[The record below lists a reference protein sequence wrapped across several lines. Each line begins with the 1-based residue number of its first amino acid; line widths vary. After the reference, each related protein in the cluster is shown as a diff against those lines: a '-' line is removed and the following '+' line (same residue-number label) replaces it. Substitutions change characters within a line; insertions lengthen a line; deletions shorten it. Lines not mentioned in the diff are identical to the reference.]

1 MSEVS
6 FLNDSGEVCYVT
18 QQQIID
24 AASKYQRGV
33 LYYAGKNIKTYV
45 APGKIFKSI
54 DSLGVKSEED
64 FWQFINSAQRSGA
77 GFPSSFGSVF
87 RKLYKFP
94 RVPEITKKA
103 FEKYVRGGWQEAIK
117 KGVIDEKIYQY
128 DINSAYRSATMDGLP
143 DFSSLHLGLQHNGK
157 MVFGFRRGRSAACDG
172 LYFQD
177 GRPDSVECNQDFTVS
192 FSKTVDL
199 TPVWDKI
206 DTHFRRDHV
215 KKIARSFWGSWISRR
230 NLKCVS
236 VGSGKSWYLPN
247 IYFNPVWSLC
257 ITERIRQRLQ
267 AYNPYHV
274 YVDSIIIPYQIPV
287 GNGIGEWKLT
297 GEFEPK
303 TEIVGAGAIINKGK
317 WIKHAGVRHEHI
329 SVLKM

>member
-1 MSEVS
+1 MKEVS

-18 QQQIID
+18 QKQIIE
-24 AASKYQRGV
+24 AAAKYQRGV

-45 APGKIFKSI
+45 SPNKVFKSI
-54 DSLGVKSEED
+54 DALSIKSEGE
-64 FWQFINSAQRSGA
+64 FWEFIDSAQRSGA

-87 RKLYKFP
+87 RKLYQFP
-94 RVPEITKKA
+94 RVPEVTKKA

-117 KGVIDEKIYQY
+117 RGVIDERVFQY
-128 DINSAYRSATMDGLP
+128 DINSAYRSATRGGLP
-143 DFSSLHLGLQHNGK
+143 DLESMFMGIQRDGK
-157 MVFGFRRGRSAACDG
+157 MVFSIGVSNSNVSKDFSFYENRGEMEDER
-172 LYFQD
+172 
-177 GRPDSVECNQDFTVS
+177 DFSIS

-199 TPVWDKI
+199 SPVWEKI
-206 DTHFRRDHV
+206 DTHFRRDHA

-230 NLKCVS
+230 LLKCVS

-257 ITERIRQRLQ
+257 ITERIRQRLKS
-267 AYNPYHV
+267 YNPYHV

-287 GNGIGEWKLT
+287 GDGVGDWKLT

-303 TEIVGAGAIINKGK
+303 TEIVGAGAIINKGR

-329 SVLKM
+329 SMLRM